1 MFLVY
6 YTYMYLYLLYYIKHY
21 TIIVGIGFVVI
32 VASELI
38 SGYRTK

>member
-1 MFLVY
+1 
-6 YTYMYLYLLYYIKHY
+6 MYPHNYLHY